1 MPVTTSSTTAI
12 STAPRLK
19 LDVRGGQNQPRTEP
33 IVIPQ
38 LGPEEARRQ
47 AKEKLAAAYRIFH
60 KLGYDFAVA
69 GHITL
74 RDPVDPH
81 AFWLAP
87 FSIPFD
93 HVCASD
99 LLLIDHNGNVIA
111 GGKPGDGQLYNAAG
125 FAIHGA
131 LHMGRPDI
139 NAAAHAHSQFGK
151 AFSAMGRN
159 LDMASH
165 VSSTTIVADKLLSI
179 TEAAAFSETIRLY
192 NEFGGVV
199 LTDEESQRIVNAMG
213 EHGKAMIL
221 RNHGIISVGKTL
233 ESAIAYYVRLE
244 QLCESQ
250 LMADAAGVSMP
261 LEERDET
268 DIFALYGGEEEAYFE
283 AQKLFQAI
291 ERETG
296 GAYKL

>member
-33 IVIPQ
+33 VVIPQ

-74 RDPVDPH
+74 RDPIDPH

-99 LLLIDHNGNVIA
+99 LLLIDHSGNVIA
-111 GGKPGDGQLYNAAG
+111 GGRPGDGQLYNAAG

-151 AFSAMGRN
+151 AFSAM
-159 LDMASH
+159 
-165 VSSTTIVADKLLSI
+165 
-179 TEAAAFSETIRLY
+179 EAAAFSKTIRLY
-192 NEFGGVV
+192 DEFGGVV

-250 LMADAAGVSMP
+250 LMADAAGVP
-261 LEERDET
+261 VVLDEGDET

-296 GAYKL
+296 GAHKL